1 MFKVT
6 VYSGQHEVEFALF
19 NDENE
24 AVDVAGSWQDR
35 GFKVR
40 VENV

>member
-6 VYSGQHEVEFALF
+6 VYSGQYEVEYALLD
-19 NDENE
+19 NEVEAENL
-24 AVDVAGSWQDR
+24 ASAWQDR

-40 VENV
+40 MIAV

>member
-6 VYSGQHEVEFALF
+6 VYSDKYEVEFALF
-19 NDENE
+19 DNEQE
-24 AVDVAGSWQDR
+24 AVDVASGWQDR

-40 VENV
+40 VEGV